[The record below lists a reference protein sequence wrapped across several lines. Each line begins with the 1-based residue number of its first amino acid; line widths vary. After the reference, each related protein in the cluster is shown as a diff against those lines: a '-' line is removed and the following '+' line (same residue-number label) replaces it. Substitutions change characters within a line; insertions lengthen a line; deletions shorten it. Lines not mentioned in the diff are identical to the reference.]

1 MLKLL
6 SKVWAETKDF
16 CSKFLRPI
24 NLKAINLQPPSTSK
38 AQSKQN
44 CEIEWININNKKEYM
59 NIWYRIE
66 FVTFKF

>member
-44 CEIEWININNKKEYM
+44 CEIEWKVEWININNNKEYM
-59 NIWYRIE
+59 NIWYRP
-66 FVTFKF
+66 